1 MNTNIFLFV
10 KGVKHMK
17 HKISLMVLTFYLMA
31 LLAFAQ
37 NEAITLRLAISDQQG
52 ISNIEP
58 YVTELIAQ
66 VKTLS
71 KGTIIIEPIW
81 RAGDDTEAGYEAGV
95 VEHVI
100 KGDFELGVAASRSWD
115 NAGVTSLQALQAPF
129 LIDNDALAEAVATS
143 EIAKKMLENLSSAG
157 IVGLTLWPEDLRH
170 PFSLMPDKP
179 LLSPEDFAGLQIRTI
194 PIGISYALIK
204 ALGATPM
211 LEDSAYQGAE
221 SGLRGALTS
230 LIGAPIATGNVT
242 FFPKFQ
248 VLFANAVALEQL
260 SDEQR
265 TVLHEAAAA
274 TQRKAIAEHPSE
286 VDAAKAW
293 CDNGGSIVL
302 ASDEQITA
310 FDKVAQP
317 VFDQIEQDPKNVE
330 FVAAIRDLKVKTEPS
345 PGAEACGPTAAQA
358 SVALDA
364 DTEVW
369 SAGLPPDGV
378 WQVELT
384 AEDLEGMGLVS
395 SNAADWAG
403 VHTWTFQDGKGLW
416 QLQGTGSL
424 YCKNTYEVVEDVVR
438 FSYITDCTSQV
449 HDIQWRLGNDG
460 LHLHLVATKNAP
472 ETQFKASLEAKPWQ
486 KVGEPSIDT
495 EVWEKGLPPDG
506 LWQHEMTSED
516 FVDMGIPRSEAENW
530 VGVFTW
536 TFQDG
541 KATLRAEQKEPWHC
555 EGTYAVVEDV
565 VRINFTGGICGHD
578 IADMQWRLQDD
589 GLHLHLVDIKLNF
602 RLEDVKY
609 HSLFLEYRSYFETKP
624 WQKVE

>member
-1 MNTNIFLFV
+1 
-10 KGVKHMK
+10 MK
-17 HKISLMVLTFYLMA
+17 HKISLILFAFCLFTTLTL
-31 LLAFAQ
+31 AQ
-37 NEAITLRLAISDQQG
+37 NEAITLRLAVSDQQG
-52 ISNIEP
+52 LPQLEP
-58 YVTELIAQ
+58 YVTEFITQ

-71 KGTIIIEPIW
+71 NGTIIIEPFY

-95 VEHVI
+95 IEHVI
-100 KGDFELGVAASRSWD
+100 KGDFELGLAASRSWD

-129 LIDNDALAEAVATS
+129 LISNDALAEAVATS

-179 LLSPEDFAGLQIRTI
+179 FLSPEDFAGLQIRTI

-204 ALGATPM
+204 ALGATPI
-211 LEDSAYQGAE
+211 LEDSGYQGAE
-221 SGLRGALTS
+221 SGLHGALTS

-248 VLFANAVALEQL
+248 VLFANAAALEKL

-265 TVLHEAAAA
+265 TVLHEAATT
-274 TQRKAIAEHPSE
+274 TQRKAVAEHPSE

-302 ASDEQITA
+302 AGDEQIAA
-310 FDKVAQP
+310 FEKAAQP
-317 VFDQIEQDPKNVE
+317 VFDKIEQDPLNAE
-330 FVAAIRDLKVKTEPS
+330 HIAAIRDLKAKTEPS

-369 SAGLPPDGV
+369 SAGLPPDGI

-403 VHTWTFQDGKGLW
+403 VQTWTFQDGKGLW

-424 YCKNTYEVVEDVVR
+424 YCKNTYEAVEDVVR
-438 FSYITDCTSQV
+438 FSYTTDCTSQV
-449 HDIQWRLGNDG
+449 HDVQWRLDNDG

-472 ETQFKASLEAKPWQ
+472 EVQFKASFEAKPWQ
-486 KVGEPSIDT
+486 KIGEPSIDT
-495 EVWEKGLPPDG
+495 EVWEKGLPPNG
-506 LWQHEMTSED
+506 TWQVELSTED
-516 FVDMGIPRSEAENW
+516 IVKMGVSNAEAANW
-530 VGVFTW
+530 VGSYAW
-536 TFQDG
+536 IFQDG
-541 KATLRAEQKEPWHC
+541 KATLLTGGAIEEHNAGGC
-555 EGTYAVVEDV
+555 EASTEVVEDV
-565 VRINFTGGICGHD
+565 VRFTFSSGSGCAGEID
-578 IADMQWRLQDD
+578 DMQWRLEDD
-589 GLHLHLVDIKLNF
+589 GLHLHLVDINAYL
-602 RLEDVKY
+602 RLADMKY
-609 HSLFLEYRSYFETKP
+609 DSLFLENKAYLEAKP
-624 WQKVE
+624 WQKLE